1 MNCMVLAGNYLDC
14 EVPGR
19 GRRSGRRSAAELS
32 PEGVRE
38 VAHRGE
44 RGRLLAAGA
53 RAGQLWSTDGG
64 GLGRGSIIAADARSN
79 GLHSSKGWTDGISF
93 TVHPQG
99 PGRGLAH
106 GVSVVRRR
114 LLRQM
119 IIRVVSADLAGR
131 PGAAGVLGSCLPP
144 WLFTTDHAICRS
156 SFHRRS
162 LRCRASAKF
171 QLQCCTVDILAS
183 RRPEWPRLPR
193 RLHCLAEAPL
203 LLRPRGCQTI
213 ANGHEGPLK
222 DLDCRLAAACH
233 VQDEGAAASNLIRG
247 KGLLGVQGEGLGG
260 DRHLAGGGNRPPR

>member
-38 VAHRGE
+38 VTHRGE

-53 RAGQLWSTDGG
+53 RAGQLWSMDGG

-93 TVHPQG
+93 TVHPPGSRARARARRVGGAPPPPASNDHSCSVCG
-99 PGRGLAH
+99 PRWTAWRRWHPRQLPCRRG
-106 GVSVVRRR
+106 
-114 LLRQM
+114 
-119 IIRVVSADLAGR
+119 DY
-131 PGAAGVLGSCLPP
+131 
-144 WLFTTDHAICRS
+144 AICRS

>member
-93 TVHPQG
+93 TVHPPGSRARVRARRVGGAPPPPASNDSVCG
-99 PGRGLAH
+99 PRWTAW
-106 GVSVVRRR
+106 RRWR
-114 LLRQM
+114 TRQLPAAVAIHNRSRNLQELVPSSLPAM
-119 IIRVVSADLAGR
+119 SRFRQISAA
-131 PGAAGVLGSCLPP
+131 VLHSRHTCFPEFGMAPTPSPTSL
-144 WLFTTDHAICRS
+144 S
-156 SFHRRS
+156 RRS
-162 LRCRASAKF
+162 TSA
-171 QLQCCTVDILAS
+171 
-183 RRPEWPRLPR
+183 
-193 RLHCLAEAPL
+193 
-203 LLRPRGCQTI
+203 
-213 ANGHEGPLK
+213 
-222 DLDCRLAAACH
+222 LAAPGMS
-233 VQDEGAAASNLIRG
+233 D
-247 KGLLGVQGEGLGG
+247 
-260 DRHLAGGGNRPPR
+260 DRQRA